1 MTIFL
6 MKIILRPALNR
17 IFLCKKADFQSK
29 RRFLIKKM
37 TVFLPRKVIFAQ
49 KTLFTKNRLTTNY
62 LTDKSVNG
70 QFVGINFF
78 LWLFDG

>member
-1 MTIFL
+1 MTG
-6 MKIILRPALNR
+6 
-17 IFLCKKADFQSK
+17 
-29 RRFLIKKM
+29 
-37 TVFLPRKVIFAQ
+37 FLPRKVIFAQ